1 MAPPTIFLA
10 SGSPRRRELLSTLG
24 LPFEAAGVDADERHR
39 PGEPVGAYLE
49 RVVDEKRRLAEAAA
63 ARRGLDVVLVADTVV
78 VLDGRPLGKPADEAD
93 NAAMLRALAGRTH
106 QVLTRFALAR
116 RGASPFA
123 ETVATDV
130 RFRELGADEIAA
142 YVATGEGRDKAGGYA
157 VQGIGGF
164 AVAALQGSYSNVV
177 GLPVCELVVALRRLG
192 VVDVFPLTAGRR
204 TPD

>member
-1 MAPPTIFLA
+1 MGPPTIFLA
-10 SGSPRRRELLSTLG
+10 SGSPRRRELLTTLG
-24 LPFEAAGVDADERHR
+24 LPFEAAGVDADERHH

-49 RVVDEKRRLAEAAA
+49 RVVDEKLRLAEVEA

-93 NAAMLRALAGRTH
+93 NAAMLRALAGRSH
-106 QVLTRFALAR
+106 QVLTRFALVR
-116 RGASPFA
+116 RGASSCA

-157 VQGIGGF
+157 VQGLGGF

-192 VVDVFPLTAGRR
+192 VVDVFPLAAGL
-204 TPD
+204 